1 MLASFMVGCPKW
13 AWGARVG
20 LWVPEWAWG
29 VQVGLWVPEWAFGC
43 PSGPLGARVGF
54 GCPSGPL
61 GAKEG
66 FWVPEWAFGS
76 FEMFAHLFIYFSF
89 NFQFCIDGGI
99 WDILILKPGGWVP
112 LFWVLRAMGPH
123 WEFLGRPSF
132 LDFLEHPKVR

>member
-1 MLASFMVGCPKW
+1 VVAQS
-13 AWGARVG
+13 G
-20 LWVPEWAWG
+20 LGVPEWALG
-29 VQVGLWVPEWAFGC
+29 CPSGPLGARVGLWVPEWAFGC
-43 PSGPLGARVGF
+43 PSGLWVHKWAVGCPSGLGVPEWAF
-54 GCPSGPL
+54 GCPSGL
-61 GAKEG
+61 E
-66 FWVPEWAFGS
+66 VPEWAFGS